1 MRTTAASAYSKR
13 GFTLLEVL
21 LSLALLGGLL
31 VALNVF
37 VFSMAEIWGKNR
49 DRRLFDQH
57 ARAVTRH
64 VTELLEDAAFGAAGS
79 GLEVKE
85 VAQTYGLAQ
94 PRITFVMAAGSRLFT
109 WPEKPLPDVEVA
121 LGVVD
126 RAGLALSWQS
136 RLEERFGQE
145 TPRLAV
151 VSPFVTALAYDYYD
165 ESFKRWKTETEITR
179 DASGAFLLPGRL
191 RIQYQQGEYTAEHVV
206 DVPVRGE
213 GATWY

>member
-1 MRTTAASAYSKR
+1 MNTYSKR
-13 GFTLLEVL
+13 GFTLIEVL

-37 VFSMAEIWGKNR
+37 VFSMAEVWGHNR

-64 VTELLEDAAFGAAGS
+64 VTTLLEDAVRGPGS
-79 GLEVKE
+79 GLEIKE

-94 PRITFVMAAGSRLFT
+94 PRITFVLPAGSRLFA
-109 WPEKPLPDVEVA
+109 WPDTPLPDVEVA
-121 LGVVD
+121 LGVIE

-136 RLEERFGQE
+136 RLEERFGE
-145 TPRLAV
+145 DTPRVAV
-151 VSPFVTALAYDYYD
+151 VSPFVTALTYDYYD

-179 DASGAFLLPGRL
+179 EASGAFVPPGRL
-191 RIQYQQGEYTAEHVV
+191 RITYQQGEYTAEHVV
-206 DVPVRGE
+206 EVPVRGE

>member
-1 MRTTAASAYSKR
+1 MKTAAPLYPKR

-37 VFSMAEIWGKNR
+37 VFSMAEVWGKNR

-64 VTELLEDAAFGAAGS
+64 VTRLLEDAAFGGTAS
-79 GLEVKE
+79 GLEVRE

-94 PRITFVMAAGSRLFT
+94 PRITLVMAAGSRLFI
-109 WPEKPLPDVEVA
+109 WPERPLPDVEVA
-121 LGVVD
+121 LGVVE
-126 RAGLALSWQS
+126 RAGLVLSWQS
-136 RLEERFGQE
+136 RLEERFGE
-145 TPRLAV
+145 DPPRLAV

-179 DASGAFLLPGRL
+179 DASGAYALPGRL
-191 RIQYQQGEYTAEHVV
+191 RIRYQQGEYAAEHVV

>member
-1 MRTTAASAYSKR
+1 MKTIAARAYPKR

-37 VFSMAEIWGKNR
+37 VFSMAEVWGHNR

-64 VTELLEDAAFGAAGS
+64 VTQLLEDAAFGAAGS

-94 PRITFVMAAGSRLFT
+94 PRITFVLAAGSRLFA
-109 WPEKPLPDVEVA
+109 WPDKPLPDVEVA
-121 LGVVD
+121 LGVVE

-136 RLEERFGQE
+136 RLEERFGE
-145 TPRLAV
+145 DTPRIAV
-151 VSPFVTALAYDYYD
+151 VSPFVVTLAYDYYD
-165 ESFKRWKTETEITR
+165 ESFKRWKTEAEITR
-179 DASGAFLLPGRL
+179 DANGAFALPGRL
-191 RIQYQQGEYTAEHVV
+191 RIGYQQGEYTAEHVV
-206 DVPVRGE
+206 EVPVRGE